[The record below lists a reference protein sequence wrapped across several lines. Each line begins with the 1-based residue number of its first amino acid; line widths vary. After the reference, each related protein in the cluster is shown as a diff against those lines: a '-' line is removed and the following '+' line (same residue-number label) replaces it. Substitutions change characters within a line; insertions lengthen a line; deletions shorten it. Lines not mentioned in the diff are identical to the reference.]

1 MTECPLTEQ
10 QLEIVRW
17 LSFGKTYSEA
27 AEFTGISMKAAQR
40 RVERAWVSTG
50 TRDKTGLVA
59 MALRK
64 GWIN

>member
-1 MTECPLTEQ
+1 MSDCPLTAQ

-17 LSFGKTYSEA
+17 LSLGKTYSET
-27 AEFTGISMKAAQR
+27 AEFTGISMKAAVR
-40 RVERAWVSTG
+40 RVERAWISTG
-50 TRDKTGLVA
+50 TKNKTGLVA